1 MLDVAVVGGGIVGLA
16 TAHALA
22 DAGLDV
28 AVLEKEDRV
37 AAHQSGNNSNVL
49 HSGVYYAPGSL
60 KAATV
65 RAGREQLQRFCA
77 EHGVFLD
84 VCGKVIVATDDE
96 ELPRL
101 DALGA
106 RAEANGIAVERLG
119 PDGLRDVEPHATGIA
134 ALRVPS
140 AAIVDFTA
148 VCHTLARLVGDVR
161 LSTRVTAVHEQRL
174 DHVVVETTA
183 GDVQARRVVNCAGL
197 WSDRVAALHARPDVR
212 IVPFRGEYYAL
223 ADEKTHLVRAL
234 IYPVPDPAFPF
245 LGVHLTRGIDGGI
258 HCGPNAVFPLTQL
271 PRFVGYRGFRA
282 LARRHWRMGAS
293 ELARSLSTR
302 RFARSL
308 QRLVPEVVAG
318 DLRPATPG
326 VRAQAV
332 APDGSLVD
340 DFVIRHSDRVVDV
353 LNAPS
358 PAATASLEIGRVI
371 SEEVIRRAAG

>member
-16 TAHALA
+16 TARALA
-22 DAGLDV
+22 GAGLDV

-49 HSGVYYAPGSL
+49 HSGVYYPPGSM

-84 VCGKVIVATDDE
+84 VCGKVIVATDQDE
-96 ELPRL
+96 LARL
-101 DALGA
+101 DALAA
-106 RAEANGIAVERLG
+106 RADANGVAVERLG
-119 PDGLRDVEPHATGIA
+119 PEGLHDVEPHAAGVA
-134 ALRVPS
+134 ALHVPS

-148 VCHTLARLVGDVR
+148 VCQTLARLVGDVR
-161 LSTRVTAVHEQRL
+161 LSTRVTAVHEQR
-174 DHVVVETTA
+174 DRVTVETTS
-183 GDVQARRVVNCAGL
+183 GDVTARRIVNCAGL
-197 WSDRVAALHARPDVR
+197 WSDRVASLHARPDVR
-212 IVPFRGEYYAL
+212 IIPFRGEYHAL

-245 LGVHLTRGIDGGI
+245 LGVHLTRGVDGGI

-271 PRFVGYRGFRA
+271 PRVVGYRGFRA
-282 LARRHWRMGAS
+282 LARQHWRMGAS
-293 ELARSLSTR
+293 ELARSLSKK
-302 RFARSL
+302 RFAASL
-308 QRLVPEVVAG
+308 QRLVPEVDAG

-340 DFVIRHSDRVVDV
+340 DFVIRHTDRVVDV

-358 PAATASLEIGRVI
+358 PAATAALEIGRLI
-371 SEEVIRRAAG
+371 SEEVIRHAAG